1 MAGIDS
7 YPVPTA
13 PTAPIPFMSEYLS
26 IFDYLFFGAGLFSTA
41 LQIGCIIHVI
51 RSGRDYYWLLLILF
65 LPVMGSLI
73 YIVSEVLPGFKNSR
87 LIRSFGH
94 SKKAGMSTIRKL
106 KEQVEFTDTVSN
118 RIELADA
125 YLSRNQ
131 FQQAYDLFSGCRE
144 GIYENDAAILHKLA
158 DAAYG
163 IGKYEETVEL
173 LIQVQKSNYR
183 DYRHER
189 DYLLAEAYAKTG
201 KMNSAIGIL
210 ERLVDVYPG
219 ERARYRLGVLYEESG
234 RPDDAVRV
242 FEAVIRNRK
251 LYKGAAVGS
260 QAKWVSQARRHLK
273 GLKRVP

>member
-7 YPVPTA
+7 PPDPKA
-13 PTAPIPFMSEYLS
+13 PNLFMSEYPA
-26 IFDYLFFGAGLFSTA
+26 IVDYLFVGAGMFSTV

-51 RSGRDYYWLLLILF
+51 RSGRDYYWILLILF

-73 YIVSEVLPGFKNSR
+73 YIASEVLPGLKNSR
-87 LIRSFGH
+87 LIRSFGQ
-94 SKKAGMSTIRKL
+94 SKKAGRSTIRKL
-106 KEQVEFTDTVSN
+106 KEQVEFADTVSN
-118 RIELADA
+118 RVELADA
-125 YLSRNQ
+125 YLSRNE

-173 LIQVQKSNYR
+173 LLQVQKSNYR

-189 DYLLAEAYAKTG
+189 DYLLAEAYAKIGNMT
-201 KMNSAIGIL
+201 SAISIL
-210 ERLVDVYPG
+210 ERLMDVYPG
-219 ERARYRLGVLYEESG
+219 ERARFRLGVLYEESG

-251 LYKGAAVGS
+251 FYKGAAVGN